1 MWLQGITST
10 PLQIEHPPR
19 TFEMSILN
27 VIEQSILTFFSS
39 LEELSIS
46 GSLFLKRPTL
56 QDLHDLLTPMP
67 RITVLNLTAIPTSLE
82 IGEILDGVLNAVPN
96 LQVLR
101 LGFRSTIF
109 DTNLHVQ
116 RFLHS
121 KLRTLHL
128 IYSDEEPTLDLT
140 LPTPAPVNFTLEELV
155 IKTWRGGRL
164 FATISPFLPNLRS
177 LALNN
182 ANDKDLQNI
191 FQNHVSR
198 QKY

>member
-1 MWLQGITST
+1 
-10 PLQIEHPPR
+10 
-19 TFEMSILN
+19 MSILN

-67 RITVLNLTAIPTSLE
+67 RMTVLNLTAIPTSLE

-101 LGFRSTIF
+101 LGFRSSIF
-109 DTNLHVQ
+109 YTNLHVQ

-121 KLRTLHL
+121 KLKTLHL